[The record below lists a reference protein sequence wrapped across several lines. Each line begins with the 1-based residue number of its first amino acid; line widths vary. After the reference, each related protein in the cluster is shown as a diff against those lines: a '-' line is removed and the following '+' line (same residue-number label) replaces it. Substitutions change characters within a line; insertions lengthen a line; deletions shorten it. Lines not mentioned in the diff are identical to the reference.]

1 MADRINIVGAGLAG
15 LSAALTLAEKGI
27 RCRLISA
34 QASERAQSVL
44 AEGGI
49 NAALDTMGEGDTTA
63 LHYEETMKGGVML
76 ADPYAVEAL
85 TENAPDVVRR
95 LAALG
100 VPFNRSDDGSLTLR
114 SFGGQKKKRTAFAK
128 SSTGKMIMT
137 ALIDAVRRYEAEG
150 LVERLSHHRLIRL
163 LINEKDGECTGV
175 RVRDLCGGKLYDIS
189 GAVILA
195 VGGLN
200 GFFPSMTTGTVTNTG
215 TAAAVMFTQGLLFA
229 NLEMIQ
235 YHPTTIGIPGKRCL
249 ISEAARGEGGRLY
262 SLKDGEKRYF
272 MEEKYPTLG
281 NLMPR
286 DVVSREMFF
295 ERRSGGEI
303 FLDMTGIPD
312 DIWMG
317 RLSDLQNEISHYTGY
332 DPAQDP
338 VPVEPG
344 IHYFM
349 GGIYVNRLHETN
361 IDGLFAAG
369 EGACQYHGA
378 NRLGGNSMLG
388 AVYGGSVAA
397 QTASEYRRRNHN
409 GDKDVTEPDVFD
421 CEASA
426 VFSGSLG
433 YILREGLG
441 IVRSDKSIRAA
452 IESVGALAYSNE
464 AERAKKSLA
473 EAMLYSAIGR
483 MESRGAHCREDF
495 PETFDGF
502 RKTTVAEYNGGRVR
516 VTFADLP
523 ERNENADNI

>member
-1 MADRINIVGAGLAG
+1 MADRINIIGAGLAG

-27 RCRLISA
+27 RCRLISV
-34 QASERAQSVL
+34 QNSERAQSVL

-49 NAALDTMGEGDTTA
+49 NAALDTMGEADTVG

-76 ADPYAVEAL
+76 ADPYAVEGL
-85 TENAPDVVRR
+85 TANAPEVVRK
-95 LAALG
+95 LAGLG
-100 VPFNRSDDGSLTLR
+100 VPFNRNDDGSLTLR

-137 ALIDAVRRYEAEG
+137 ALIDAVRRYEADG
-150 LVERLSHHRLIRL
+150 LVERMPHHKLIRL
-163 LINEKDGECTGV
+163 LIKDGECTGARIKDNYSGKV
-175 RVRDLCGGKLYDIS
+175 NDLAGP
-189 GAVILA
+189 VILA
-195 VGGLN
+195 CGGLN
-200 GFFPSMTTGTVTNTG
+200 GFFPSMTTGTTANTG
-215 TAAAVMFTQGLLFA
+215 TAAAVMFGQGLLFA

-262 SLKDGEKRYF
+262 SLKNGEKRYF
-272 MEEKYPTLG
+272 MEEKYPVLG

-295 ERRSGGEI
+295 EMRDGGEI

-312 DIWMG
+312 DIWNG
-317 RLSDLQNEISHYTGY
+317 RLSDLQSEIKHYLSV
-332 DPAQDP
+332 DPAETP

-369 EGACQYHGA
+369 ECACQYHGA

-388 AVYGGSVAA
+388 AVYGGNVAA
-397 QTASEYRRRNHN
+397 NTAAGYKRRDHS
-409 GDKDVTEPDVFD
+409 GDKEFTGKEEFD

-426 VFSGSLG
+426 AFSESLG
-433 YILREGLG
+433 YILCEGLG
-441 IVRSDKSIRAA
+441 IVRNDSSIKAA
-452 IESVGALAYSNE
+452 IDNVIALGYSNE
-464 AERAKKSLA
+464 AEHAKKVFA
-473 EAMLYSAIGR
+473 EAVLYSALGR
-483 MESRGAHCREDF
+483 MESRGAHYREDF
-495 PETFDGF
+495 PETFGGF
-502 RKTTVAEYNGGRVR
+502 KKTTVAEYDSGSVR
-516 VTFADLP
+516 ITFTDLP
-523 ERNENADNI
+523 ERNGHTDEN